1 MQSSGSECGQT
12 HCACAMRRA
21 RSATY
26 STACFAPLRCAALP
40 DGGLPAAP
48 GHTGWLVQVCDS
60 RDCRYAELVREA
72 RAEQQAA
79 VAEARRTEAELRT
92 LQVL

>member
-1 MQSSGSECGQT
+1 M
-12 HCACAMRRA
+12 
-21 RSATY
+21 TY
-26 STACFAPLRCAALP
+26 SMALLRAAALRCRTEGCLLRQGTQA
-40 DGGLPAAP
+40 
-48 GHTGWLVQVCDS
+48 GWPVQVCDS